1 MVSNNCK
8 RKPEMCIPKDKIVKH
23 NNCGNKLYANF
34 SFVKDKDF
42 NSIYIEFINSDTQNL
57 IINNLSALNFLTVEK
72 KINSKFIN
80 YNYQF
85 FVHADTILT
94 GFDGITYGI
103 GDSSVERILSS
114 PSEYKNYQ
122 WYRHLDRFNNIK
134 DSLKRYFKKYVDDK
148 KSCVDYFIHSLNFL
162 KKSEK
167 IGKYRHINKEFEK
180 GNVYRFYISYEMK
193 VKKKY
198 EHIYC
203 SNFIDSLPPIKDFK
217 VYRDKIISD
226 TLYLI
231 CE

>member
-1 MVSNNCK
+1 M
-8 RKPEMCIPKDKIVKH
+8 
-23 NNCGNKLYANF
+23 
-34 SFVKDKDF
+34 
-42 NSIYIEFINSDTQNL
+42 
-57 IINNLSALNFLTVEK
+57 
-72 KINSKFIN
+72 
-80 YNYQF
+80 
-85 FVHADTILT
+85 HADTILT
-94 GFDGITYGI
+94 GHDGITLGV
-103 GDSSVERILSS
+103 GDSSVHWILSNYY
-114 PSEYKNYQ
+114 EYKNYQ
-122 WYRHLDRFNNIK
+122 WYRHLDEYNETK
-134 DSLKRYFKKYVDDK
+134 DSLKIYFKKYIDDK
-148 KSCVDYFIHSLNFL
+148 KSCVYHFIYCLNFI

-167 IGKYRHINKEFEK
+167 IGNYCHINKEFEK